1 MTAHEKG
8 ALNVE
13 LSTWPGVVLRVDEA
27 GQVVVSNGRLESV
40 LTCAVI
46 GKALTD
52 FLDEESSWSK
62 WRRILSE
69 DAAPARSWE
78 LVFCTSTT
86 MLDATAY
93 TCIRAHEGARGY
105 WLVEHPAPA
114 LLARMAVEVESMNTE
129 LATAQRSL
137 VIERSRLNAALAEA
151 ERSNRALE
159 EFAQAVSHDLKAPL
173 RAILE
178 YANRPGHRAHDQDPG
193 TASTSLQR
201 IAELAS
207 RMRLMIDGA
216 LDYARAGQTRRQAAR
231 TESVDTGTLLRE
243 VVDYLAP
250 PPDMTVIVDENM
262 PILQLERVPFER
274 VFGNLL
280 SNAIAFRRLRG
291 AAVRVSAERVAGEW
305 EFTVADNGQ
314 GIPKNMQKRIWSL
327 FHTSRPGVGT
337 GVGLA
342 LVRRIVESRGG
353 GVELRSATGEGAQ
366 FRVRWPEHAAK
377 FSRKRADTNGIR

>member
-1 MTAHEKG
+1 M
-8 ALNVE
+8 
-13 LSTWPGVVLRVDEA
+13 WPGVVLRVNED
-27 GQVVVSNGRLESV
+27 GVIVVSNGRLETLLSCTMV
-40 LTCAVI
+40 
-46 GKALTD
+46 GEGLTD

-62 WRRILSE
+62 WQRMLSDE
-69 DAAPARSWE
+69 SVPARSWE
-78 LVFCTSTT
+78 LVFCTRSTI
-86 MLDATAY
+86 LNATAY
-93 TCIRAHEGARGY
+93 TRIRTHEGARGC
-105 WLVEHPAPA
+105 WLVEHPTPA

-178 YANRPGHRAHDQDPG
+178 YANRPLHRQPEPDSDA
-193 TASTSLQR
+193 ASAPLQR
-201 IAELAS
+201 INELAS

-216 LDYARAGQTRRQAAR
+216 LDYARAGPTRSHVGRA
-231 TESVDTGTLLRE
+231 ESVDTGTLLRE

-250 PPDMTVIVDENM
+250 PPDMTVTVDENM

-274 VFGNLL
+274 VVGNLL
-280 SNAIAFRRLRG
+280 SNAIAFRRAG
-291 AAVRVSAERVAGEW
+291 AAHVRVSAERVAGEW
-305 EFTVADNGQ
+305 EFMVADNGQ
-314 GIPKNMQKRIWSL
+314 GISENLQTRIWNL
-327 FHTSRPGVGT
+327 FYTSRPATGT

-342 LVRRIVESRGG
+342 LVRRIVETRGG
-353 GVELRSATGEGAQ
+353 RVTVESTPGEGAQ

-377 FSRKRADTNGIR
+377 ISGKGAGTGGLR